1 MSTLGKYIN
10 TNSFL
15 HRLDPRMKLM
25 VMFGLIMV
33 VLIPSDFISY
43 SLFLILVLFGFY
55 VSKLFFSSV
64 KTIFKSVFFMMIF
77 LFIFNLFLVKTGN
90 ILYEIG
96 WFKVYSGAIFQT
108 IFIFL
113 RLFILLGLSTLLTLT
128 TKPMD
133 LTLAIESLMKP
144 LAKLNVPVHEI
155 AMIISIALRFIPVF
169 ALEAEKIMKAQTSR
183 GIDFEKGSFQEKMK
197 GIISLIVPLFVSAFQ
212 KANDLA
218 NALEARGYSTTR
230 HRTKYRV
237 LAYTKNDYLFL
248 GFVVIYVVMIFV
260 VIYAI

>member
-1 MSTLGKYIN
+1 MTTLGKYIN
-10 TNSFL
+10 TNSIL
-15 HRLDPRMKLM
+15 HKLDPRMKLM
-25 VMFGLIMV
+25 VMFGLIIT

-43 SLFLILVLFGFY
+43 FLFLGLVLFGFY
-55 VSKLFFSSV
+55 LSKLFFKSV
-64 KTIFKSVFFMMIF
+64 KVILKSVLFMMIF
-77 LFIFNLFLVKTGN
+77 LLIFNLFLVKTGE
-90 ILYEIG
+90 LWFEFG

-113 RLFILLGLSTLLTLT
+113 RLFILLGLSTMLTLT

-144 LAKLNVPVHEI
+144 LARFNVPVHEI

-183 GIDFEKGSFQEKMK
+183 GIDFEKGSFKEKIK
-197 GIISLIVPLFVSAFQ
+197 GILSLIIPLFVSAFQ

-230 HRTKYRV
+230 PRTKYRV
-237 LAYTKNDYLFL
+237 LAYTRKDYLFL
-248 GFVVIYVVMIFV
+248 MIIVVYVVFIFGV
-260 VIYAI
+260 SYAL

>member
-1 MSTLGKYIN
+1 
-10 TNSFL
+10 
-15 HRLDPRMKLM
+15 
-25 VMFGLIMV
+25 
-33 VLIPSDFISY
+33 
-43 SLFLILVLFGFY
+43 
-55 VSKLFFSSV
+55 
-64 KTIFKSVFFMMIF
+64 
-77 LFIFNLFLVKTGN
+77 
-90 ILYEIG
+90 
-96 WFKVYSGAIFQT
+96 
-108 IFIFL
+108 
-113 RLFILLGLSTLLTLT
+113 
-128 TKPMD
+128 MD

-183 GIDFEKGSFQEKMK
+183 GIDFEKGSFQEKMR